1 MAYRSN
7 YRDSFTVESVIKK
20 DFKKCMQETAC
31 ENERKL
37 DTWAFY
43 KDMYEPKY
51 ILSKIRLSGKMH
63 L

>member
-1 MAYRSN
+1 MGYRSN
-7 YRDSFTVESVIKK
+7 YTESFTVESVIKK
-20 DFKKCMQETAC
+20 DCKKYMQEIAC

-43 KDMYEPKY
+43 KHMYELKY
-51 ILSKIRLSGKMH
+51 IFSKIRLSGKMH